1 MIPSVETCF
10 KLMKKYEMLENIRA
24 HSIVVAKISH
34 ILASALCDKGIVV
47 SIDRTVAGALMH
59 DIGKKEAL
67 TSGGD
72 HTAIGRRICLEND
85 LTGIVDIVE
94 EHVRLKSWNVDGKHS
109 EKEIVYYADKRV
121 NHDKVVTLDERLT
134 YILKR
139 YGGNEEAL
147 HRRIRKNFQFCKQ
160 IEGKLFSRLTF
171 SPTSLSQLAAEEKSL
186 FSSISS

>member
-1 MIPSVETCF
+1 
-10 KLMKKYEMLENIRA
+10 
-24 HSIVVAKISH
+24 
-34 ILASALCDKGIVV
+34 
-47 SIDRTVAGALMH
+47 
-59 DIGKKEAL
+59 
-67 TSGGD
+67 
-72 HTAIGRRICLEND
+72 
-85 LTGIVDIVE
+85 VE
-94 EHVRLKSWNVDGKHS
+94 EHVRLKSWNVHGKHC

>member
-1 MIPSVETCF
+1 
-10 KLMKKYEMLENIRA
+10 MKKYEMLENIRA

-34 ILASALCDKGIVV
+34 ILASALCNEGIVV
-47 SIDRTVAGALMH
+47 SIDRTMAGALMH
-59 DIGKKEAL
+59 DIGKTEAL
-67 TSGGD
+67 TSGGE

-94 EHVRLKSWNVDGKHS
+94 EHVRLKSWNVHKKYT

-121 NHDKVVTLDERLT
+121 NHDKVVNLDERLA

-139 YGGNEEAL
+139 YGGNEEEL
-147 HRRIRKNFQFCKQ
+147 HRRIRKNFEFCKQ

-171 SPTSLSQLAAEEKSL
+171 SPSSLSQLAAEKRSL
-186 FSSISS
+186 FSSVSS

>member
-1 MIPSVETCF
+1 
-10 KLMKKYEMLENIRA
+10 MKKYEMLENIRA

-34 ILASALCDKGIVV
+34 ILACALRDGGIVV

-59 DIGKKEAL
+59 DIGKTEAL

-72 HTAIGRRICLEND
+72 HTSIGRRICLENN

-94 EHVRLKSWNVDGKHS
+94 EHVRLKSWDVDGKYG

-121 NHDKVVTLDERLT
+121 NHDKVVTLDERMN

-139 YGGNEEAL
+139 YGGNEEEL
-147 HRRIRKNFQFCKQ
+147 HRRIRKTFEFCKQ
-160 IEGKLFSRLTF
+160 IEDRLFSRLTF
-171 SPTSLSQLAAEEKSL
+171 SPDSLSQLVAKRRSL
-186 FSSISS
+186 FSGISS